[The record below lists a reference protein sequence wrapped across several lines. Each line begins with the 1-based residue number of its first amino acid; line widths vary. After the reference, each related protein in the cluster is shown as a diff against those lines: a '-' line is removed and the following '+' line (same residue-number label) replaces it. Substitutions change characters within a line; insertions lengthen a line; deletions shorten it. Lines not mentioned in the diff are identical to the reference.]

1 MTAST
6 TRAGRLRRGTAALA
20 AGGMLAAGLVGCSP
34 SMLADL
40 AEELDADGPAPGY
53 PTPTLAEPTWSLE
66 DDLATL
72 DDRRS
77 STPEPTTSTTT
88 ATTTAT
94 SIATTTA
101 TVTAEPE
108 YAPAEQWPSAP
119 YAAPAGYQWTTEG
132 PYGTGTSTNCEQIAY
147 SDYTGGA
154 AEDYTECFE
163 MSDGWHYYA
172 LRRLG

>member
-1 MTAST
+1 MTAPT
-6 TRAGRLRRGTAALA
+6 PRTGRLRRGAAALA

-40 AEELDADGPAPGY
+40 AEELDDGGPAPGY
-53 PTPTLAEPTWSLE
+53 TTPTVAEHTWSLE

-72 DDRRS
+72 DDYRS
-77 STPEPTTSTTT
+77 STPEPSTSTTTSTTT

-94 SIATTTA
+94 I
-101 TVTAEPE
+101 TAEPE

-147 SDYTGGA
+147 SDHTGGA
-154 AEDYTECFE
+154 AEDYTGCFE